1 MIRIEVDAAS
11 LSRVQRKLGRMKS
24 EAPKV
29 IAKALNQTAKQA
41 RKRLADK
48 ARQAYTVKTGK
59 FNSNM
64 KIKNATAGNLEA
76 EIRSQGKPLNI
87 TNFKYSA
94 PKSGAKAQVV
104 TGGGLKALIMGNI
117 KAFKGMNGLIWQR
130 RSAARTPI
138 KPLKSNSIPKMLGSE
153 KRVYGIVRPYINKD
167 LKKNI
172 DTQIKALVR

>member
-1 MIRIEVDAAS
+1 MIQIEVDMPS
-11 LSRVQRKLGRMKS
+11 VNQVEKKLGKMKS

-29 IAKALNQTAKQA
+29 IAKGLNQTAKQA
-41 RKRLADK
+41 RKRLAEK
-48 ARQAYTVKTGK
+48 AQQAYTVKSGK
-59 FNSNM
+59 FNKNM

-76 EIRSQGKPLNI
+76 EIRSEGKPLNI

-94 PKSGAKAQVV
+94 PQSGAKSQIL

-117 KAFKGMNGLIWQR
+117 KAFKGKNGLIWQR

-138 KPLKSNSIPKMLGSE
+138 KALKSNSVPKMIGSK
-153 KRVYGIVRPYINKD
+153 KRVYGIVKPHINKD

-172 DTQIKALVR
+172 EAQIKLLVG